1 MKKIMFLVTL
11 LVLFTGCSIKDI
23 NKYDINDVID
33 DALSNNINV
42 TNVNFD
48 GYKYYLPRG
57 MKVVDKKDYN
67 SKLLSNGNYY
77 YLYVDVISYYYKSSL
92 DYKVNNDIYFSK
104 KISYDD
110 KEGYIEIEKKDD
122 DKYFLKIVYNYSKI
136 EVYVDINSLNSAIS
150 DSIKLL
156 SSVTYNDIVL
166 ATIIGENTLNYQEE
180 QFSLFDSKREDG
192 TFLDYI
198 EEYDVY
204 DEEDNELKDEDILD
218 SES

>member
-204 DEEDNELKDEDILD
+204 DEKDNELKDEDILD

>member
-1 MKKIMFLVTL
+1 MKKIIFLVTL
-11 LVLFTGCSIKDI
+11 LVLFTGCSIKNI
-23 NKYDINDVID
+23 SKYDINDVIEE
-33 DALSNNINV
+33 ALSNNIDV
-42 TNVNFD
+42 TNVNFN

-57 MKVVDKKDYN
+57 IKIIDKKDYN

-77 YLYVDVISYYYKSSL
+77 YLYVDVISYYYKNIL
-92 DYKVNNDIYFSK
+92 DYKVKSDIYFSK
-104 KISYDD
+104 KISYDG
-110 KEGYIEIEKKDD
+110 KEGYIEIEKISEEE
-122 DKYFLKIVYNYSKI
+122 YFLKIMYNYAKI
-136 EVYVDINSLNSAIS
+136 EAYVDIDLLNSAIS
-150 DSIKLL
+150 DSIKIL
-156 SSVTYNDIVL
+156 SSVTYNDTVL

-204 DEEDNELKDEDILD
+204 TDEDDELIDEDILD

>member
-1 MKKIMFLVTL
+1 MKKIIFLVTL
-11 LVLFTGCSIKDI
+11 LVLFTGCSIKNI
-23 NKYDINDVID
+23 SKYDINDVIEE
-33 DALSNNINV
+33 ALSNNIDV
-42 TNVNFD
+42 TNVNFS

-57 MKVVDKKDYN
+57 IKIIDKKDYN

-77 YLYVDVISYYYKSSL
+77 YLYVDVISYYYKNIL
-92 DYKVNNDIYFSK
+92 DYKVKSDIYFSK
-104 KISYDD
+104 KISYDG
-110 KEGYIEIEKKDD
+110 KEGYIEIEKISEEE
-122 DKYFLKIVYNYSKI
+122 YFLKIMYNYAKI
-136 EVYVDINSLNSAIS
+136 EAYVDIDLLNSAIS
-150 DSIKLL
+150 DSIKIL
-156 SSVTYNDIVL
+156 SSVTYNDTVL

>member
-122 DKYFLKIVYNYSKI
+122 DIYFLKIVYNYSKI

-204 DEEDNELKDEDILD
+204 DEKDNELKDEDILD

>member
-57 MKVVDKKDYN
+57 MKVVIKKIIN

-204 DEEDNELKDEDILD
+204 DEKDNELKDEDILD

>member
-57 MKVVDKKDYN
+57 MKIVDKKDYN

-204 DEEDNELKDEDILD
+204 DEKDNELKDEDILD

>member
-1 MKKIMFLVTL
+1 MKKIIFLVTL
-11 LVLFTGCSIKDI
+11 LVLFTGCSIKNI
-23 NKYDINDVID
+23 SKYDINDVIEE
-33 DALSNNINV
+33 ALSNNIDV
-42 TNVNFD
+42 TNVNFS

-57 MKVVDKKDYN
+57 IKIIDKKDYN

-77 YLYVDVISYYYKSSL
+77 YLYVGVICYYYKNIL
-92 DYKVNNDIYFSK
+92 DYKVKSDIYFSK
-104 KISYDD
+104 KISYDG
-110 KEGYIEIEKKDD
+110 KEGYIEIEKISEEE
-122 DKYFLKIVYNYSKI
+122 YFLKIMYNYAKI
-136 EVYVDINSLNSAIS
+136 EAYVDIDLLNSAIS
-150 DSIKLL
+150 DSIKIL
-156 SSVTYNDIVL
+156 SSVTYNDTVL

-204 DEEDNELKDEDILD
+204 TDEDDELIDEDILD

>member
-1 MKKIMFLVTL
+1 MKKIIFLVTL
-11 LVLFTGCSIKDI
+11 LVLFTGCSIKNI
-23 NKYDINDVID
+23 SKYDINDVIEE
-33 DALSNNINV
+33 ALSNNIDV
-42 TNVNFD
+42 TNVNFS

-57 MKVVDKKDYN
+57 IKIIDKKDYN

-77 YLYVDVISYYYKSSL
+77 YLYVDVISYYYKNIL
-92 DYKVNNDIYFSK
+92 DYKVKSDIYFSK
-104 KISYDD
+104 KISYDG
-110 KEGYIEIEKKDD
+110 KEGYIEIEKISEEE
-122 DKYFLKIVYNYSKI
+122 YFLKIMYNYAKI
-136 EVYVDINSLNSAIS
+136 EAYVDIDLLNSAIS
-150 DSIKLL
+150 DSIKIL
-156 SSVTYNDIVL
+156 SSVTYNDTVL

-204 DEEDNELKDEDILD
+204 TDEDDELIDEDILD

>member
-1 MKKIMFLVTL
+1 MKKILFLVTL

-33 DALSNNINV
+33 DALSNDIDV

-57 MKVVDKKDYN
+57 MRIVDKKGYN
-67 SKLLSNGNYY
+67 SKLLSNGIYY
-77 YLYVDVISYYYKSSL
+77 YLYVDVVSYYYKTNL
-92 DYKVNNDIYFSK
+92 NYEVKDNIYFSK
-104 KISYDD
+104 KINYNN
-110 KEGYIEIEKKDD
+110 KEGYAEIEKIDEEN
-122 DKYFLKIVYNYSKI
+122 YYLKLIYNYSKI
-136 EVYVDINSLNSAIS
+136 EAYVDVNSLNSAIS
-150 DSIKLL
+150 DAIKLL
-156 SSVTYNDIVL
+156 SSITYNDTIL

-204 DEEDNELKDEDILD
+204 TDDDNELKDEDILD

>member
-1 MKKIMFLVTL
+1 M
-11 LVLFTGCSIKDI
+11 
-23 NKYDINDVID
+23 
-33 DALSNNINV
+33 
-42 TNVNFD
+42 
-48 GYKYYLPRG
+48 
-57 MKVVDKKDYN
+57 
-67 SKLLSNGNYY
+67 
-77 YLYVDVISYYYKSSL
+77 
-92 DYKVNNDIYFSK
+92 
-104 KISYDD
+104 
-110 KEGYIEIEKKDD
+110 
-122 DKYFLKIVYNYSKI
+122 YNYSKV

-204 DEEDNELKDEDILD
+204 DEKDNELKDEDILD